1 MTDDDVRR
9 EDLPVPDY
17 DHLPIGSLGHRIR
30 SLEADEIDVL
40 RRYEEAHA
48 NRVAVI
54 QILDHRLLDLAE
66 GQRPSGGDAAAP
78 AAEAAPALAGGSAAS
93 PETAGPPQNPPS
105 HGVPTN
111 PAQPRR

>member
-1 MTDDDVRR
+1 MSTDDVSRDQ
-9 EDLPVPDY
+9 LPIPDF
-17 DHLPIGSLGHRIR
+17 DHLPIGSVGHRIR
-30 SLEADEIDVL
+30 SLEAEEIDLL

-78 AAEAAPALAGGSAAS
+78 AAE
-93 PETAGPPQNPPS
+93 TAGAPDAGSVVTPQTSGPPVNPPS

-111 PAQPRR
+111 PAQPRH

>member
-1 MTDDDVRR
+1 MADEPTRA
-9 EDLPVPDY
+9 ELPVPDY
-17 DHLPIGSLGHRIR
+17 DHLPVGSLGHRIR
-30 SLEADEIDVL
+30 SLEAEDVDVL

-48 NRVAVI
+48 NRPAVL

-78 AAEAAPALAGGSAAS
+78 AAEQAPAPAGGSAVS
-93 PETAGPPQNPPS
+93 PQTAGPTQNPPS